1 MRCYFEN
8 SLKNLMYYYVDEVYG
23 RRVSMKRKNG
33 DLLQLRLAMYH
44 VVNRGK

>member
-1 MRCYFEN
+1 MRCYFDN

-23 RRVSMKRKNG
+23 RRESMKCKND

-44 VVNRGK
+44 VVRGK